1 MALRANIVAP
11 QRHRVISS
19 SRAKRADN
27 ALN

>member
-1 MALRANIVAP
+1 MALRANTMAP